1 MTVAHCQINVQT
13 SHNLL
18 YHAIQYDIVVQK
30 RITHLFKNRS
40 LNAIRGIIPAHH
52 AVQYDIVVRKRITHV
67 FKNRSLNARDNGYH
81 SGTKWLFVMKQILIE
96 PEFAK

>member
-1 MTVAHCQINVQT
+1 MTIAVAQINIQNN
-13 SHNLL
+13 HNLL
-18 YHAIQYDIVVQK
+18 YHAVQYDIVVRK
-30 RITHLFKNRS
+30 RVFKNRS